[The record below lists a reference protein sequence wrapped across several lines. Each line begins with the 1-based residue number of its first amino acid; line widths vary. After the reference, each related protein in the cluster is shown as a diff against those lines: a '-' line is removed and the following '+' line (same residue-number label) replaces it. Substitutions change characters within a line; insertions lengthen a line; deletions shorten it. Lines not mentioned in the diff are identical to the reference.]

1 MGNAGTLHGAPE
13 VAALL
18 AAATDL
24 EALGAAVRTHAR
36 ALAEAQGAT
45 FVLREGDS
53 CFYADED
60 AMSPL
65 WKGQRFPLIHCIT
78 GWAMLNRAVAAVP
91 DIDDDPRV
99 PREVYRATFVRSL
112 VAVPIV
118 TRAHDGSAGAAAG
131 AIGVYWDHHRTPS
144 AVLLSR
150 LQRLAALAG
159 EAMDRIGLDDAPWA
173 PTFFHAARV
182 TS

>member
-1 MGNAGTLHGAPE
+1 MAGVGTIDGMT
-13 VAALL
+13 ALL
-18 AAATDL
+18 AAAPDL
-24 EALGAAVRTHAR
+24 EALGAGVRTHAR

-45 FVLREGDS
+45 FVLRDGDS

-65 WKGQRFPLIHCIT
+65 WKGQRFPLTQCIT
-78 GWAMLNRAVAAVP
+78 GWAMLNRAVADVP

-112 VAVPIV
+112 VAVPIM
-118 TRAHDGSAGAAAG
+118 TPGHDGSPGAAVG

-144 AVLLSR
+144 ADLLAR
-150 LQRLAALAG
+150 LQTLAALAG
-159 EAMDRIGLDDAPWA
+159 EAMERIGLDDAPWA
-173 PTFFHAARV
+173 PTFLR
-182 TS
+182 TSRATS